1 MTDQTETMIAP
12 ASLAPLFQPI
22 TINGCVIPNRI
33 VMAPMTRMFAV
44 DGVLAESAVDYYR
57 RRAAGGVG
65 LILTEGIAIS
75 QIAAHT
81 KNVPEIATP
90 EQQAPWRRVTDA
102 VHEAGGRIMAQLW
115 HTGLGRIRDMAADPD
130 QPSIGAMDYYLD
142 PASPLVEIGG
152 NHPQGRAMTEA
163 EILAVIEEYAAAAA
177 NAQAAG
183 FDGVQLHGAHG
194 YLIDQF
200 LWHETN
206 RRTDG
211 WGGDIAARTRFAV
224 EIIRA
229 IRARTGPDFP
239 IGFRFSQW
247 KLPTLYDVK
256 SWANPEELEQALL
269 PLVDAGVDFLDAST
283 RRYWAVEFEDSPLTL
298 AGWARKITGLPTMA
312 VGSVGLDG
320 ALDPTN
326 AGRTDAPQRNLGQA
340 IAMMERGEIDMLGVG
355 RAVIANPD
363 WANKVRQGRDMELQA
378 FDAAILAQ
386 HV

>member
-1 MTDQTETMIAP
+1 MTDQSVTAV
-12 ASLAPLFQPI
+12 SLAPLFQPI
-22 TINGCVIPNRI
+22 TINGCTLRNRI

-44 DGVLAESAVDYYR
+44 DGVLADSAIDYYR
-57 RRAAGGVG
+57 RRAEGGVG
-65 LILTEGIAIS
+65 LILSEGIAIS
-75 QIAAHT
+75 QIGAHT
-81 KNVPEIATP
+81 KSVPELATP
-90 EQQAPWRRVTDA
+90 EQQAVWRRVTDA

-115 HTGLGRIRDMAADPD
+115 HTGLGRIRDMAAEPD
-130 QPSIGAMDYYLD
+130 VPSIGAMDLYLD

-152 NHPQGRAMTEA
+152 NHPEGRALNDA
-163 EILAVIEEYAAAAA
+163 EIREVIAQYVTAAA

-194 YLIDQF
+194 YMIDQF

-206 RRTDG
+206 RRTDD
-211 WGGDIAARTRFAV
+211 WGGDIRGRTRFAV
-224 EIIRA
+224 EVVRGIRA
-229 IRARTGPDFP
+229 ATGPDFP

-256 SWANPEELEQALL
+256 SWKTPEELEQALM
-269 PLVDAGVDFLDAST
+269 PLVEAGVDFFDAST
-283 RRYWAVEFEDSPLTL
+283 RRYWQPEFAGSPLTL
-298 AGWARKITGLPTMA
+298 AGWARKITGLPAMA

-326 AGRTDAPQRNLGQA
+326 AGRTDAPQRNLDDA
-340 IAMMERGEIDMLGVG
+340 IGMMERGEIDLLGVG

-363 WANKVRQGRDMELQA
+363 WANKVRDGRDTELQA